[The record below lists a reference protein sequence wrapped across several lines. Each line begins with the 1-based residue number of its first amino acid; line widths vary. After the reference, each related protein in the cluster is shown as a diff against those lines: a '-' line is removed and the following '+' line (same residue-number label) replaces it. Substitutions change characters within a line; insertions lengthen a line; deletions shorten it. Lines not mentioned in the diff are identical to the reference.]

1 MKVNIPET
9 LNDIKLST
17 WQKYH
22 ELVKDK
28 DPASDFVRRKTLSI
42 FYGINE
48 YQLMKVKDITKLID
62 ELNAVF
68 NQKPELTQRF
78 EFNGVEYGLIPNFDD
93 ITFAELTD
101 LDLYVEEKDYHK
113 LMSILYRPIVRT
125 FGKTYEIKPYNGS
138 NDKLKDMPYGIVLG
152 VLDFFLRIGEQLTNA
167 IQSYSLE
174 SFLVKRKLLSPRSG
188 DGINQSIL

>member
-28 DPASDFVRRKTLSI
+28 DPASEFVRRKTLSI

-48 YQLMKVKDITKLID
+48 YQLMKIKDIEKLID
-62 ELNAVF
+62 DLNAVF
-68 NQKPELTQRF
+68 SQQPELTQRF
-78 EFNGVEYGLIPNFDD
+78 IFNGVEYGLIPNFDD

-113 LMSILYRPIVRT
+113 LMSILYRPVIRT
-125 FGKTYEIKPYNGS
+125 FGKTYEIQSYNGS
-138 NDKLKDMPYGIVLG
+138 NEKLKDMPYGIVLG
-152 VLDFFLRIGEQLTNA
+152 VLGFFLRIGEQLTSV

-174 SFLVKRKLLSPRSG
+174 EYLVKRKLISPKSG
-188 DGINQSIL
+188 AGINQSIL